1 MDIYFGWAIWAPKT
15 LLQFQLLSYLNISIS
30 TVSIVLF
37 NNGII
42 SAPLLYSMVSHE
54 VIVVGGFLSVLGSS
68 HECVNEIIPWV
79 SSGGSVDYVDFIM
92 FLCWYASWTFSRN
105 YWLPRVISQGTLA
118 CVDARLYEVCLPVYY
133 AHSHF
138 Y

>member
-54 VIVVGGFLSVLGSS
+54 VIIVGGFCLSWGAVMN
-68 HECVNEIIPWV
+68 V
-79 SSGGSVDYVDFIM
+79 
-92 FLCWYASWTFSRN
+92 
-105 YWLPRVISQGTLA
+105 
-118 CVDARLYEVCLPVYY
+118 
-133 AHSHF
+133 
-138 Y
+138 